1 MSLEGKV
8 AIVTGGGRGIGRG
21 IALALAKEGANVAI
35 VEAEVL
41 DSSFNHYGT
50 KEVKGYSAAQEVAKE
65 IRALGR
71 RAIAINADVSKS
83 GKVAQAVKQT
93 IDELGSIDILV
104 NAAGVVSVS
113 TVESMEEEA
122 WDLTM
127 NVNAKGVFLFSKAV
141 IPYMK
146 QRKWGRIINVASIAG
161 KSGFPGL
168 PHYCASKFAVVGFT
182 NSLAKELARDN
193 ITVNAICPGIV
204 RTQMWTLLADVWKM
218 PGESWD
224 KSFARNVSAMIPQGV
239 EQTPEDMAKLAL
251 FFVYSDHVTGQSVN
265 VDGGSMTF

>member
-21 IALALAKEGANVAI
+21 IALALAEEGANVAI

-50 KEVKGYSAAQEVAKE
+50 KEIKGYSAAQEVAKK
-65 IRALGR
+65 IKSLGR

-83 GKVAQAVKQT
+83 GQVAQAVKQT

-113 TVESMEEEA
+113 AVENMEEEA

-127 NVNAKGVFLFSKAV
+127 NVNAKGLSIFEGGHSH
-141 IPYMK
+141 MK